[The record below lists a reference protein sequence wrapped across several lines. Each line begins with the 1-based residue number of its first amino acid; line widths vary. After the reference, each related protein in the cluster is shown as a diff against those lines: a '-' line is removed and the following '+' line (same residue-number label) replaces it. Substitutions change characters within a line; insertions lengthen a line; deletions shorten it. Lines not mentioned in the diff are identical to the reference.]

1 MIQIIHGEN
10 GTGKT
15 KQIIAMANNIASGIK
30 GSSVF
35 VDNENS
41 YMYDLDYS
49 IRFVNIAD
57 YFKPC
62 SMASFIGFLAGLC
75 ASDSDLEYVF
85 VDSFLKIVKNSVS
98 DMESFFSE
106 LDTFA
111 TSHNLHIVLSMNES
125 KEQFPEYLAKYLAD

>member
-30 GSSVF
+30 GSTVF
-35 VDNENS
+35 VDTENS

-49 IRFVNIAD
+49 IRFVNAGD
-57 YFKPC
+57 YFKAC
-62 SMASFIGFLAGLC
+62 SPEQFLGFLAGLC

-85 VDSFLKIVKNSVS
+85 ADSFMKIVKCSVEE
-98 DMESFFSE
+98 MEGFFTE
-106 LDTFA
+106 LDAFTA
-111 TSHNLHIVLSMNES
+111 AHNLHIVLSMNEN
-125 KEQFPEYLAKYLAD
+125 KDQFPAYLARYLAD